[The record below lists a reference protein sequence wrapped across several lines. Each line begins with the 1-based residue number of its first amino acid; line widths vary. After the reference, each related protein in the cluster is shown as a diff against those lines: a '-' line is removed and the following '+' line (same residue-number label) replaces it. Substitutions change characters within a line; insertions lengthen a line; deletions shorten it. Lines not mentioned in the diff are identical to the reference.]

1 MAKLALFG
9 NAPVRKAPFPSW
21 PQWSEQE
28 ERNIL
33 EVLHSGQWFR
43 YAGDKVRQFET
54 AFSAYHDA
62 KYGLAVNSG
71 TAALEA
77 SLSAL
82 GLGPGDEVIVP
93 SYTFVASATSIIT
106 NGATPVFVDVDLK
119 TANIDLTSAAAA
131 VTERTKAIMVV
142 HFGGCPCDMDQV
154 LHFAKTHNLKVIE
167 DAAHAHGGKWNGKGL
182 GSFGD
187 IAGFSF
193 QNSKNITAGEGGI
206 VLTSSEEYM
215 NHVFSYHSYGQRRD
229 YPWYSHHVVSRNL
242 RMTEWQGAILLAQLE
257 RMPEQTA
264 LRLKNAQKL
273 DAALQETGVF
283 TVLGSDDP
291 RAQQRAYHLYQF
303 RYAPGIDGVSRE
315 RFLEALRAEGVP
327 CSVGY
332 PVPLHKQPLFQ
343 GVKPPTGLQS
353 YQDLELPNAAIM
365 CEENIWLAQ
374 SILLG
379 TDSDTQDIIDAIVK
393 VIENADELR

>member
-9 NAPVRKAPFPSW
+9 NAPVRKVPFPQW
-21 PQWSEQE
+21 PQWTEQE

-33 EVLHSGQWFR
+33 DVLRSGQWFR
-43 YAGDKVRQFET
+43 YLGDKVKQFEEKF
-54 AFSAYHDA
+54 AAYHDA
-62 KYGLAVNSG
+62 MYGLAVTSG

-82 GLGPGDEVIVP
+82 GVGPGDEVLVP

-106 NGATPVFVDVDLK
+106 NGATPVFVDIDLK
-119 TANIDLTSAAAA
+119 TANIDLASAAAA
-131 VTERTKAIMVV
+131 ITERTKAMMIV

-154 LHFAKTHNLKVIE
+154 LQFAKSHNLKVIE
-167 DAAHAHGGKWNGKGL
+167 DAAHAHGGKWDGKGL

-206 VLTSSEEYM
+206 VLTSSEELM

-257 RMPEQTA
+257 RMPEQTE
-264 LRLKNAQKL
+264 LRLKNARKL
-273 DAALQETGVF
+273 DAALREMGVF
-283 TVLGSDDP
+283 TVMGSDDP
-291 RAQQRAYHLYQF
+291 RAAQRAYHLYQF
-303 RYAPGIDGVSRE
+303 RYAPGIAGVSRE
-315 RFLEALRAEGVP
+315 RFLEALRAEGIP
-327 CSVGY
+327 CSAGY
-332 PVPLHKQPLFQ
+332 PVPLHKQPLFA
-343 GVKPPTGLQS
+343 GVKPPAGLQS
-353 YQDLELPNAAIM
+353 YQDLELPNTATL
-365 CEENIWLAQ
+365 CDENIWLVQ
-374 SILLG
+374 SLLLG
-379 TDSDTQDIIDAIVK
+379 ADADTQDIIDAIAKIV
-393 VIENADELR
+393 ENADELR